1 MQHLTQE
8 EKDKLELNIP
18 KEELENYF
26 FETAEELIYNSLTE
40 EEKKNLKYFF
50 YDGDGSVMGY
60 KS

>member
-40 EEKKNLKYFF
+40 EEKKSLKYFL
-50 YDGDGSVMGY
+50 YDSEGVLGY
-60 KS
+60 KL